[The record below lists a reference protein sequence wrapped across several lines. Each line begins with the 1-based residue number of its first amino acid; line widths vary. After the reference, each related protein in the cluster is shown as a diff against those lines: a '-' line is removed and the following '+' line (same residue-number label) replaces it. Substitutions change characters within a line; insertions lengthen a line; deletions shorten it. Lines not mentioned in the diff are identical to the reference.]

1 MRKLLIAAIVLVS
14 TVSIVADSR
23 EKEPAPK
30 EEKKE
35 AYIPKDLDDCFRELD
50 KNLRPEDIDK
60 IRKGEIQAID
70 MHFGLG
76 MGLRNGWGLWGG
88 SRLAKYFNEMGIFH
102 PDDMSGII
110 LDSYVRYLRNE
121 PLRVD
126 EQVAHYKRY
135 WEEMKKAEEAE
146 KKADEKAKKSKG

>member
-1 MRKLLIAAIVLVS
+1 MLKLVIL
-14 TVSIVADSR
+14 IVALSASVSFAAEAKKDA
-23 EKEPAPK
+23 PASEASSK

-35 AYIPKDLDDCFRELD
+35 TYIPTDLDDCYRELD
-50 KNLRPEDIDK
+50 KNLRADDIEK

-88 SRLAKYFNEMGIFH
+88 SRLAKYFNAMGIFH

-110 LDSYVRYLRNE
+110 LESYVRQLRKE
-121 PLRVD
+121 PIRLD
-126 EQVAHYKRY
+126 EQVAYYKKY
-135 WEEMKKAEEAE
+135 WEEAKKRDEAE
-146 KKADEKAKKSKG
+146 KKEKKKG